1 MEDLAPDRDDD
12 PRIDAIVF
20 DFDGLVLETEEAIYI
35 ALKELWDE
43 HGHELTVEMWAQ
55 SIGTNSADV
64 FDAVAELNRL
74 AGTDYT
80 EESLIPRLRPR
91 IRGLI
96 EAGDLLPGV
105 AEWLDDAEARG
116 LGIGIASSSDREWV
130 LGHLDRLGHTPRF
143 PVVCCFDD
151 VQAHKPRPDSYL
163 EACRR
168 LGVEPSFALA
178 LEDSV
183 NGVRAAK
190 AAGMWCVAVPTSM
203 TRHLDFEAA
212 GADLVVASLADVS
225 FSDVVERLR
234 PRG

>member
-1 MEDLAPDRDDD
+1 MQTRADVRAV
-12 PRIDAIVF
+12 VF

-35 ALKELWDE
+35 ALRELWAE

-55 SIGTNSADV
+55 SIGTNSADA

-80 EESLIPRLRPR
+80 EEGLIPRLRPR

-96 EAGDLLPGV
+96 EEGDLLPGV
-105 AEWLDDAEARG
+105 AEWLDEAERAG
-116 LGIGIASSSDREWV
+116 MGIGIASSSSRDWV
-130 LGHLDRLGHTPRF
+130 LGHLERLGHHDRF

-151 VQAHKPRPDSYL
+151 VQAHKPQPDSYL
-163 EACRR
+163 EACRL
-168 LGVEPSFALA
+168 LGVDPAEALA

-183 NGVRAAK
+183 NGVLAAK
-190 AAGMWCVAVPTSM
+190 AAGMRCVAVPTAM

-212 GADLVVASLADVS
+212 GADLVIDSLGSTTLAETLS
-225 FSDVVERLR
+225 RLGPPTR
-234 PRG
+234 RGR